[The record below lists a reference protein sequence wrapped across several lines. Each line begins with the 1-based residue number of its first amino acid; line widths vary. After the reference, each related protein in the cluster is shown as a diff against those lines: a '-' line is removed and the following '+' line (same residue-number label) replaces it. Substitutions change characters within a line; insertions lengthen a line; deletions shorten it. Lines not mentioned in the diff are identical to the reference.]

1 MAADLTKE
9 VVVAR
14 LKEDKHGSGPAQIQ
28 CVSLFRPSVR
38 PSVHLFERLSG
49 GSLVRP
55 SVRPSVRPTIRPSVR
70 PSVRPTVRSSDR
82 PTVRP
87 PDRPSKKIMKRT
99 RQQFGVSDKVVYLT
113 PPKLVEHFT
122 TAISINSS
130 NNQTT
135 KPNVEP
141 TPLEARTHTIA

>member
-1 MAADLTKE
+1 MA
-9 VVVAR
+9 VVPRRFSAY
-14 LKEDKHGSGPAQIQ
+14 H
-28 CVSLFRPSVR
+28 CSVR
-38 PSVHLFERLSG
+38 PSVLLSICLSVCPAG
-49 GSLVRP
+49 RSFVRP
-55 SVRPSVRPTIRPSVR
+55 FVRLSVRPSVRPFARPFVR
-70 PSVRPTVRSSDR
+70 PSVRPTVQPS
-82 PTVRP
+82 VRP